1 MVDLEFPKP
10 HSLVEF
16 LFYFVFILDKDKRI
30 MTILTLYRVLW
41 WVLLPG
47 IILMRFFRDW
57 RSPLGVR
64 NFGQRFG
71 FQKIARAD
79 ILIHAVSL
87 GEVRAVS
94 PLVKRLLAENPTKK
108 ILFTATT
115 LTGSD
120 QIQRSFK
127 DALANGQLTHTYLP
141 LDFGL
146 SMALFL
152 KKTAPKV
159 ILIMETE
166 IWPNF
171 ILQAKKRAI
180 PLYII
185 SACLSDRSY
194 RRYQKISKSIHQ
206 LLSDV
211 SVLAQTDEDVLRFEV
226 LGVKSAKRMGNIK
239 YDLTVPDIVFER
251 LTILNEHRQKDSIYW
266 IAASTHEEEEEII
279 IEAFIRAK
287 KRLPQ
292 LHLILAPRHPERFQE
307 VKLLLD
313 EYIDAHDFT
322 LSIRSEGELTDLN
335 PQADIWLVDTLG
347 ELLLFY
353 AFADIATVG
362 GSFVPIGGHNIL
374 EPAFFS
380 KPITV
385 GPHME
390 ENREIMTQFLDNKA
404 ILQVS
409 ADTLSKVIKQLVTDS
424 SYRLHL
430 GEVARLTM
438 AENQGAIDIVIEEIS
453 PLI

>member
-1 MVDLEFPKP
+1 
-10 HSLVEF
+10 
-16 LFYFVFILDKDKRI
+16 
-30 MTILTLYRVLW
+30 
-41 WVLLPG
+41 
-47 IILMRFFRDW
+47 MRFFRDW

-64 NFGQRFG
+64 GFWQRFG
-71 FQKIARAD
+71 FQKIRQAD

-87 GEVRAVS
+87 GEVRAVT
-94 PLVKRLLAENPTKK
+94 PLVKRLLLENPTRK

-120 QIQRSFK
+120 QVQRSFK
-127 DALANGQLTHTYLP
+127 DALATGQLAHTYLP

-146 SMALFL
+146 SMAHFL
-152 KKTAPKV
+152 KKVAPKV
-159 ILIMETE
+159 ILVMETE

-171 ILQAKKRAI
+171 ILQAKKKQI

-194 RRYQKISKSIHQ
+194 RRYQKIQKSIHL

-211 SVLAQTDEDVLRFEV
+211 VVLAQTEDDQLRFEV
-226 LGVKSAKRMGNIK
+226 LGVKSAKKMGNIK
-239 YDLTVPDIVFER
+239 YDLTVPDSVFER
-251 LTILNEHRQKDSIYW
+251 LAILQSLRDPQAIYW
-266 IAASTHEEEEEII
+266 IAASTHEKEEELI

-287 KRLPQ
+287 RRMPHLK
-292 LHLILAPRHPERFQE
+292 LILAPRHPERFQE

-313 EYIDAHDFT
+313 EYVDAHDYQF
-322 LSIRSEGELTDLN
+322 SVRSEGALSDLN
-335 PQADIWLVDTLG
+335 PKADIWLIDTLG

-374 EPAFFS
+374 EPAYFS
-380 KPITV
+380 KPIIV

-390 ENREIMTQFLDNKA
+390 ENRETMLQFLANDA
-404 ILQVS
+404 ILQVES
-409 ADTLSKVIKQLVTDS
+409 DALSQLIKTLGADQD
-424 SYRLHL
+424 YRHAL
-430 GEVARLTM
+430 GEAARLTM
-438 AENQGAIDIVIEEIS
+438 AENQGAIDVVIDEIT

>member
-1 MVDLEFPKP
+1 
-10 HSLVEF
+10 
-16 LFYFVFILDKDKRI
+16 

-47 IILMRFFRDW
+47 IIAMRFFRDW
-57 RSPLGVR
+57 RSPLGIR
-64 NFGQRFG
+64 HFSQRFG
-71 FQKIARAD
+71 FQKIASAE

-87 GEVRAVS
+87 GEVRAVT
-94 PLVKRLLAENPTKK
+94 PLVKRLLVENPTQK
-108 ILFTATT
+108 ILFIATT

-127 DALANGQLTHTYLP
+127 DALESGQLIHTYLP
-141 LDFGL
+141 LDFGP

-152 KKTAPKV
+152 KKVAPKV

-171 ILQAKKRAI
+171 ILQAKKQHI

-194 RRYQKISKSIHQ
+194 RRYQKIQKSIHL

-239 YDLTVPDIVFER
+239 YDLTVPEIVFQR
-251 LTILNEHRQKDSIYW
+251 LAILNQDRQEDAIYW

-279 IEAFIRAK
+279 MEAFIRAK
-287 KRLPQ
+287 RRLPQ
-292 LHLILAPRHPERFQE
+292 LRLILAPRHPERFQE

-313 EYIDAHDFT
+313 EYIDAHDFS
-322 LSIRSEGELTDLN
+322 LSIRSEGELSDLN
-335 PQADIWLVDTLG
+335 PEADIWLVDTLG

-374 EPAFFS
+374 EPAYFS
-380 KPITV
+380 KPIIV
-385 GPHME
+385 GPHMA
-390 ENREIMTQFLDNKA
+390 ENREIMQQFLDNSA
-404 ILQVS
+404 ILQVES
-409 ADTLSKVIKQLVTDS
+409 DQLSIMIKSLVIDEDQ
-424 SYRLHL
+424 RIAL
-430 GEVARLTM
+430 GQAAERTM
-438 AENQGAIDIVIEEIS
+438 AENQGAIDIVIKEIS
-453 PLI
+453 PLIHA

>member
-1 MVDLEFPKP
+1 
-10 HSLVEF
+10 
-16 LFYFVFILDKDKRI
+16 

-47 IILMRFFRDW
+47 IIAMRFFRDW
-57 RSPLGVR
+57 RSPLGIR
-64 NFGQRFG
+64 HFSQRFG
-71 FQKIARAD
+71 FQKIASAE

-87 GEVRAVS
+87 GEVRAVT
-94 PLVKRLLAENPTKK
+94 PLVKRLLAENPTQK

-127 DALANGQLTHTYLP
+127 DALESGQLIHTYLP
-141 LDFGL
+141 LDFGP

-152 KKTAPKV
+152 KKVAPKV

-171 ILQAKKRAI
+171 ILQAKKQQI

-194 RRYQKISKSIHQ
+194 RRYQKIQKSIHL

-239 YDLTVPDIVFER
+239 YDLTVPEIVFQR
-251 LTILNEHRQKDSIYW
+251 LAILNQDRQEDAIYW

-279 IEAFIRAK
+279 MEAFIRAK
-287 KRLPQ
+287 RRLPQ
-292 LHLILAPRHPERFQE
+292 LRLILAPRHPERFQE

-313 EYIDAHDFT
+313 EYIDAHDFS
-322 LSIRSEGELTDLN
+322 LSIRSEGELSDLN
-335 PQADIWLVDTLG
+335 PEADIWLVDTLG

-374 EPAFFS
+374 EPAYFS
-380 KPITV
+380 KPIIV
-385 GPHME
+385 GPHMA
-390 ENREIMTQFLDNKA
+390 ENREIMQQFLDNSA
-404 ILQVS
+404 ILQVES
-409 ADTLSKVIKQLVTDS
+409 DQLSIMIKSLVSDEDQ
-424 SYRLHL
+424 RIAL
-430 GEVARLTM
+430 GQAAERTM
-438 AENQGAIDIVIEEIS
+438 AENQGAIDIVIKEIS
-453 PLI
+453 PLIHA

>member
-1 MVDLEFPKP
+1 
-10 HSLVEF
+10 
-16 LFYFVFILDKDKRI
+16 

-47 IILMRFFRDW
+47 IIAMRFFRDW
-57 RSPLGVR
+57 RSPLGIR
-64 NFGQRFG
+64 HFSQRFG
-71 FQKIARAD
+71 FQKIASAE

-87 GEVRAVS
+87 GEVRAVT
-94 PLVKRLLAENPTKK
+94 PLVKRLLVENPTQK

-127 DALANGQLTHTYLP
+127 DALESGQLTHTYLP
-141 LDFGL
+141 LDFGP

-152 KKTAPKV
+152 KKVAPKV

-171 ILQAKKRAI
+171 ILQAKKQHI

-194 RRYQKISKSIHQ
+194 RRYQKIQKSIHL

-239 YDLTVPDIVFER
+239 YDLTVPEIVFQR
-251 LTILNEHRQKDSIYW
+251 LAILNQDRQEDAIYW

-279 IEAFIRAK
+279 MEAFIRAK
-287 KRLPQ
+287 RRLPQ
-292 LHLILAPRHPERFQE
+292 LRLILAPRHPERFQE

-313 EYIDAHDFT
+313 EYIDAHDFS
-322 LSIRSEGELTDLN
+322 LSIRSEGELSDLN
-335 PQADIWLVDTLG
+335 PEADIWLVDTLG

-374 EPAFFS
+374 EPAYFS
-380 KPITV
+380 KPIIV
-385 GPHME
+385 GPHMA
-390 ENREIMTQFLDNKA
+390 ENREIMQQFLDNSA
-404 ILQVS
+404 ILQVES
-409 ADTLSKVIKQLVTDS
+409 DQLSIMIKSLVIDEDQ
-424 SYRLHL
+424 RIAL
-430 GEVARLTM
+430 GQAAERTM
-438 AENQGAIDIVIEEIS
+438 AENQGAIDIVIKEIS
-453 PLI
+453 PLIHA

>member
-1 MVDLEFPKP
+1 
-10 HSLVEF
+10 
-16 LFYFVFILDKDKRI
+16 

-47 IILMRFFRDW
+47 IIAMRFFRDW
-57 RSPLGVR
+57 RSPLGIR
-64 NFGQRFG
+64 HFSQRFG
-71 FQKIARAD
+71 FQKIASVE

-87 GEVRAVS
+87 GEVRAVT
-94 PLVKRLLAENPTKK
+94 PLVKRLLAENPTQK

-127 DALANGQLTHTYLP
+127 DALESGQLIHTYLP
-141 LDFGL
+141 LDFGP

-152 KKTAPKV
+152 KKVAPKV

-171 ILQAKKRAI
+171 ILQAKKQHI

-194 RRYQKISKSIHQ
+194 RRYQKIQKSIHL

-211 SVLAQTDEDVLRFEV
+211 AVLAQTDEDVLRFEV

-239 YDLTVPDIVFER
+239 YDLTVPEIVFQR
-251 LTILNEHRQKDSIYW
+251 LAILNQDRQEDAIYW

-279 IEAFIRAK
+279 MEAFIRAK
-287 KRLPQ
+287 RRLPQ
-292 LHLILAPRHPERFQE
+292 LRLILAPRHPERFQE

-313 EYIDAHDFT
+313 EYIDAHDFS
-322 LSIRSEGELTDLN
+322 LSIRSEGELSDLN
-335 PQADIWLVDTLG
+335 PEADIWLVDTLG

-374 EPAFFS
+374 EPAYFS
-380 KPITV
+380 KPIIV
-385 GPHME
+385 GPHMA
-390 ENREIMTQFLDNKA
+390 ENREIMQQFLDNSA
-404 ILQVS
+404 ILQVES
-409 ADTLSKVIKQLVTDS
+409 DQLSIMIKSLVIDEDQRVA
-424 SYRLHL
+424 L
-430 GEVARLTM
+430 GQAAERTM
-438 AENQGAIDIVIEEIS
+438 AENQGAIDIVIKEIS
-453 PLI
+453 PLIHA

>member
-1 MVDLEFPKP
+1 M
-10 HSLVEF
+10 
-16 LFYFVFILDKDKRI
+16 
-30 MTILTLYRVLW
+30 MTVLTLYRVLW

-57 RSPLGVR
+57 RSPLGVK
-64 NFGQRFG
+64 NFSERFG
-71 FQKIARAD
+71 FQKVLPAD

-87 GEVRAVS
+87 GEVRAVT
-94 PLVKRLLAENPTKK
+94 PLVKRLLIENPTQK

-127 DALANGQLTHTYLP
+127 DSLVSGQLAHTYLP

-146 SMALFL
+146 SMAVFL
-152 KKTAPKV
+152 KKVSPKV

-171 ILQAKKRAI
+171 ILQAKRKKI

-211 SVLAQTDEDVLRFEV
+211 NVLAQTDEDVLRFEV

-239 YDLTVPDIVFER
+239 YDLTVPDAVFER
-251 LTILNEHRQKDSIYW
+251 LSLLNPFKQKGAIYW
-266 IAASTHEEEEEII
+266 IAASTHEDEEEIM

-287 KRLPQ
+287 RRFPE
-292 LHLILAPRHPERFQE
+292 LHFILAPRHPERFQE

-313 EYIDAHDFT
+313 EYIDAHDFS
-322 LSIRSEGELTDLN
+322 LSIRSEGELTDLD
-335 PQADIWLVDTLG
+335 PKADIWLVDTLG

-385 GPHME
+385 GPYME
-390 ENREIMTQFLDNKA
+390 ENREIMQQFLAKQA
-404 ILQVS
+404 VLQVS
-409 ADTLSKVIKQLVTDS
+409 NEQLSRVIKQLVQDAP
-424 SYRLHL
+424 YREIL
-430 GEVARLTM
+430 GNAARLTM

-453 PLI
+453 PLL